1 LISPI
6 ALEKLQDAKKKKK
19 SKDDSDEEKKKAK
32 KEKKAK
38 KAKKKENEGTNGDY
52 IKEALAGGAGDD
64 NGLAEVSDD
73 DDSKSVDSEAG
84 VDDEGAL
91 QLAVDATRKFLADNS
106 DFTNQQLIEY
116 VTNQQMASALK
127 SQDKVHI
134 LVRAVFTDQ
143 VFKEKQVAKFAP
155 TFASITNGNKIME
168 RHLIAA
174 LEALCV
180 DKPKNFAVML
190 KQFYDEDA
198 LEEETILEWAD
209 EGRSEYTLDKVD
221 EDSRAV
227 LRGEAEPVVVWLQEA
242 DSEDESGDE
251 D

>member
-1 LISPI
+1 MS
-6 ALEKLQDAKKKKK
+6 
-19 SKDDSDEEKKKAK
+19 
-32 KEKKAK
+32 
-38 KAKKKENEGTNGDY
+38 NGDY
-52 IKEALAGGAGDD
+52 IEEALAGGKRDGD
-64 NGLAEVSDD
+64 GLAEISDDD

-91 QLAVDATRKFLADNS
+91 KLAVDATRKFLVENPNFDK
-106 DFTNQQLIEY
+106 QQLLEL

-134 LVRAVFTDQ
+134 MVRAAFTEQ
-143 VFKEKQVAKFAP
+143 VFKDKEVAKFAP
-155 TFASITNGNKIME
+155 AIASITNGKNIME

-198 LEEETILEWAD
+198 LEELTILEWAD
-209 EGRSEYTLDKVD
+209 GGRSEYTLDAVD

-242 DSEDESGDE
+242 DSDDESSDE

>member
-1 LISPI
+1 MS
-6 ALEKLQDAKKKKK
+6 
-19 SKDDSDEEKKKAK
+19 
-32 KEKKAK
+32 
-38 KAKKKENEGTNGDY
+38 NGDY
-52 IKEALAGGAGDD
+52 IEEALAGGKRDGDD
-64 NGLAEVSDD
+64 LAEISDDD

-91 QLAVDATRKFLADNS
+91 KLAVDATRKFLVENPNFDK
-106 DFTNQQLIEY
+106 QELLEL

-127 SQDKVHI
+127 SQDKIHI
-134 LVRAVFTDQ
+134 MVRAAFTEQ
-143 VFKEKQVAKFAP
+143 VFKDKEVAKFAP
-155 TFASITNGNKIME
+155 AIASITNGKNIME

-198 LEEETILEWAD
+198 LEELTILEWAD
-209 EGRSEYTLDKVD
+209 GGRSEYTLDAVD

-242 DSEDESGDE
+242 DSDDESSDE

>member
-1 LISPI
+1 MS
-6 ALEKLQDAKKKKK
+6 
-19 SKDDSDEEKKKAK
+19 
-32 KEKKAK
+32 
-38 KAKKKENEGTNGDY
+38 NGDY
-52 IKEALAGGAGDD
+52 IEEALAGGKRDGD
-64 NGLAEVSDD
+64 GLAEISDDD

-91 QLAVDATRKFLADNS
+91 KLAVDATRKFLVENPNFDK
-106 DFTNQQLIEY
+106 QQLLEL

-134 LVRAVFTDQ
+134 MVRAAFTEQ
-143 VFKEKQVAKFAP
+143 VFKDKEVAKFAP
-155 TFASITNGNKIME
+155 AIASITNGNNIME

-198 LEEETILEWAD
+198 LEELTILEWAD
-209 EGRSEYTLDKVD
+209 GGRSEYTLDAVD

-242 DSEDESGDE
+242 DSDDESSDE

>member
-1 LISPI
+1 MS
-6 ALEKLQDAKKKKK
+6 
-19 SKDDSDEEKKKAK
+19 
-32 KEKKAK
+32 
-38 KAKKKENEGTNGDY
+38 NGDY
-52 IKEALAGGAGDD
+52 IEEARAGGKRDGDD
-64 NGLAEVSDD
+64 LAEISDDD

-91 QLAVDATRKFLADNS
+91 KLAVDATRKFLVENPNFDK
-106 DFTNQQLIEY
+106 QELLEL

-127 SQDKVHI
+127 SQDKIHI
-134 LVRAVFTDQ
+134 MVRAAFTEQ
-143 VFKEKQVAKFAP
+143 VFKDKEVAKFAP
-155 TFASITNGNKIME
+155 AIASITNGKNIME

-198 LEEETILEWAD
+198 LEELTILEWAD
-209 EGRSEYTLDKVD
+209 GGRSEYTLDAVD

-242 DSEDESGDE
+242 DSDDESSDE